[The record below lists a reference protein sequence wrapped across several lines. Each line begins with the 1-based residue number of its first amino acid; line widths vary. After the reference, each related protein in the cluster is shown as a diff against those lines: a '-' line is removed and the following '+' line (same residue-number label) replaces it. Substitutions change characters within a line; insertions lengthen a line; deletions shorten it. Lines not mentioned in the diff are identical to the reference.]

1 MGGDIP
7 APVIIKRK
15 KVIQGGGHHGGAW
28 KVAYADFVTAM
39 MAFFMLMW
47 LLNAT
52 TEKQRK
58 GIADYFNPT
67 IPVNRISGGGEGMFG
82 GDNIF
87 SDRSLARSGTGGMEL
102 TDQQSRAM
110 ALAAAEEAQLQAMS
124 EDLLGLSGESDVA
137 EQLRRHV
144 STRVTDRGLVVN
156 LFDRGNATVFVP
168 GRSEL
173 TPLGVALLTVV
184 AEVFKVVENSVSLTG
199 HVPSQPIVL
208 RNKDSWEVST
218 ERAHAARQAL
228 ENVGYPENRIVEVA
242 GQADREPSAYPNISS
257 ENNRLEIVLLRTQN
271 GQ

>member
-1 MGGDIP
+1 MGGDTP

-15 KVIQGGGHHGGAW
+15 KVVAGGGHHGGAW

-87 SDRSLARSGTGGMEL
+87 SDVSLARSGTGGSENS
-102 TDQQSRAM
+102 SRSSQLE
-110 ALAAAEEAQLQAMS
+110 ALRAAEEARMQALS

-144 STRVTDRGLVVN
+144 STRVTDRGLVVD
-156 LFDRGNATVFVP
+156 LFDQGEATVFVP
-168 GRSEL
+168 GSTEL
-173 TPLGVALLTVV
+173 TLLGKALLKVIH
-184 AEVFKVVENSVSLTG
+184 EVFSVVDNPLSITG
-199 HVPSQPIVL
+199 HVPSQPVVL
-208 RNKDSWEVST
+208 RERDAWEVST
-218 ERAHAARQAL
+218 SRAHVARSTL
-228 ENVGYPENRIVEVA
+228 ESYGFAESRIMKVA
-242 GQADREPSAYPNISS
+242 GQADRKPAAYPDISS
-257 ENNRLEIVLLRTQN
+257 KNNRLEIVLLRN
-271 GQ
+271 GISG